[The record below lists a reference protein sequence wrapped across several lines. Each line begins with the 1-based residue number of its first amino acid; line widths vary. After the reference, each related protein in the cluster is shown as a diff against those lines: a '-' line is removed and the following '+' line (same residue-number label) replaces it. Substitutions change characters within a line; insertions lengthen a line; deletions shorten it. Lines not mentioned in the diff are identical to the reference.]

1 MKRLKSSFTP
11 WPLQPPGSY
20 LVWMLLLTL
29 VLGEACSSQ
38 SGAQPKTTSHPVEQE
53 LQMAKTKSLYV
64 IVDTDKNIVLL
75 KARGIPLRTFPL
87 TRAELIGAPL
97 AHSTVLHLQTKDPS
111 VSPLPISPPSD
122 SSPDSPPEDPITPLT
137 VNNMPN
143 RYELIFQES
152 LTILVQ
158 PSHLPSFWANMGHQI
173 AGWGQRV
180 AARIGTW
187 GGSHQYLVLSLDPV
201 EAQALYWAAI
211 PPMTC
216 LVIPGNP
223 TAP

>member
-1 MKRLKSSFTP
+1 
-11 WPLQPPGSY
+11 
-20 LVWMLLLTL
+20 MLLLML

-38 SGAQPKTTSHPVEQE
+38 SGAQPKTSSHPVEQE
-53 LQMAKTKSLYV
+53 LKMAQTKSLYV

-75 KARGIPLRTFPL
+75 KARGIPLRTFQLTGSEWIGVPL
-87 TRAELIGAPL
+87 TN
-97 AHSTVLHLQTKDPS
+97 STVLHLRTKDPS

-122 SSPDSPPEDPITPLT
+122 SSPDSPPDPITPLT

-143 RYELIFQES
+143 RYELTFQES

-158 PSHLPSFWANMGHQI
+158 PPHLPSFWANMGHQI
-173 AGWGQRV
+173 AGWGRRV
-180 AARIGTW
+180 IARIDTW
-187 GGSHQYLVLSLDPV
+187 GGSRQYLVLSLDPV

-216 LVIPGNP
+216 LVIPGYP

>member
-1 MKRLKSSFTP
+1 
-11 WPLQPPGSY
+11 
-20 LVWMLLLTL
+20 MLLLML
-29 VLGEACSSQ
+29 ALGEACSSQ
-38 SGAQPKTTSHPVEQE
+38 SGAQQKTSSHPVEQE

-64 IVDTDKNIVLL
+64 IVDTDKNLVLL

-87 TRAELIGAPL
+87 TGIEWIGAPL
-97 AHSTVLHLQTKDPS
+97 THSTVLHLQTKDPS
-111 VSPLPISPPSD
+111 VSPLPISPPSVL
-122 SSPDSPPEDPITPLT
+122 SQESPPEDPITPLT
-137 VNNMPN
+137 VSNMPT
-143 RYELIFQES
+143 RYELTFHES

-158 PSHLPSFWANMGHQI
+158 PPHLPSFWTNLGHQI
-173 AGWGQRV
+173 AGWGRRV
-180 AARIGTW
+180 TAKMATW

-223 TAP
+223 ADQ

>member
-1 MKRLKSSFTP
+1 
-11 WPLQPPGSY
+11 
-20 LVWMLLLTL
+20 MLLLTL

-38 SGAQPKTTSHPVEQE
+38 ILAQPKASSHPVEQE
-53 LQMAKTKSLYV
+53 LQLAKTKSLYV

-87 TRAELIGAPL
+87 TSTEWIGAPL
-97 AHSTVLHLQTKDPS
+97 THSTVLHLQTKDPS
-111 VSPLPISPPSD
+111 ISPLPISPPSD
-122 SSPDSPPEDPITPLT
+122 SSPESPPEDPITPLT

-143 RYELIFQES
+143 RYKLAFQEH

-158 PSHLPSFWANMGHQI
+158 PPHLPSFWENMGHQI

-180 AARIGTW
+180 SARIVTW
-187 GGSHQYLVLSLDPV
+187 GSSHQYLVLSLDPV

-216 LVIPGNP
+216 LVILENS
-223 TAP
+223 TAK